1 LSGRPLWRRLAG
13 RARDFAYRSVSVV
26 ERLAPWPHDPLLPP
40 AHLRQYY
47 YRTLKAKAFARH
59 CEAARTEL
67 LTRGLRPEH
76 RVLDIGSGPGN
87 LAIGLVG
94 YLTASYDGIEI
105 HRDAVAWCQR
115 AITPRYPSFRFH
127 VANLASRAYN
137 PDGHVSASSY
147 RFPFP
152 DQSFDFIFL
161 GSVFT
166 HMLPDAVRNYVHE
179 IARLLAPEGTCV
191 ASYFLL
197 NDESRRGVERG
208 TSFMSFDIRHP
219 SGLCRL
225 HDKVVPE
232 AAVALEET
240 FVRSLHHEAGLRIR
254 DIRRGG
260 WWSGRAHDQDLLWV
274 ERDVEKSPAAPTYQ

>member
-1 LSGRPLWRRLAG
+1 VPERPLWRRLAG
-13 RARDFAYRSVSVV
+13 RGRDLAYRGISAL
-26 ERLAPWPHDPLLPP
+26 ERIGPWSRDPLLPP

-47 YRTLKAKAFARH
+47 YRTLRAEAFARH

-67 LTRGLRPEH
+67 LTRGLRPHH

-87 LAIGLVG
+87 LAIGLID
-94 YLTASYDGIEI
+94 YLTGTYDGIEI
-105 HRDAVAWCQR
+105 HPEAVAWCQH

-127 VANLASRAYN
+127 RADLASAAYN
-137 PDGHVSASSY
+137 PQGHASPSSY
-147 RFPFP
+147 RFPFS

-166 HMLPDAVRNYVHE
+166 HMLPDGVENYLHE
-179 IARLLAPEGTCV
+179 IARLLARDGTCV

-197 NDESRRGVERG
+197 NDETRRGVERG
-208 TSFMSFDIRHP
+208 TSFMSFDVRHA

-225 HDKVVPE
+225 HDAAVPE

-240 FVRSLHHEAGLRIR
+240 FVRRVHQEGGLRVR
-254 DIRRGG
+254 DVRRGD
-260 WWSGRAHDQDLLWV
+260 WSTGRAHDQDLVWA
-274 ERDVEKSPAAPTYQ
+274 ERDGSTGR